1 MKQHK
6 ESSTRRPSKG
16 RRGPSGI
23 TQMAIK
29 GVDTGQGHTSGRWD
43 RLGHLM
49 RFVGGG
55 SQKASLYHV
64 YQPLFVD
71 PCLST
76 SFLVV
81 LNAA

>member
-1 MKQHK
+1 MEQHK

-55 SQKASLYHV
+55 SQKASLYHA
-64 YQPLFVD
+64 YQPLF
-71 PCLST
+71 CGSMFINL
-76 SFLVV
+76 FFVV